1 MSIRVYEYGLLP
13 PTVNA
18 ELVLSQMRDAH
29 RYRNMLTEIERE
41 RRTKVREIMAAHQ
54 DMAPLQARV
63 NELTEARDAAR
74 AEISKARA
82 ITRSRSDSK
91 AQRTAVQDLNAQI
104 REVVAAIKAIRKDVA
119 ADPTVQLGLK
129 LADEHSRQ
137 RVRNERAKCGVY
149 WGTYLLQEADADRAR
164 QETSMPKFEPFRG
177 DGRVSVQLQ
186 GGLELP
192 GLWGTDTQIRIDPVN
207 PDAWDLTQPRG
218 VRRRGGRTVARLRVA
233 SERGKPVWA
242 QWPMIMHRPLPEG
255 AVVKVA
261 TVVRRKRDCVSW
273 YWRLQ
278 LTVDVTA
285 CTSGRR
291 PAPASGAVALNLG
304 FCVRPGGA
312 LRAGYLLGTD
322 GERMEVLAVKSDIY
336 RDKELTQEQYDRAL
350 TWISNG
356 LRKADDIR
364 SIRDNNLNLM
374 KAAFAPWCAALAEPG
389 RTRDDKFEQPGQSGL
404 IEQEQPGEPGTAR
417 REREQPGPRDVLEE
431 LPGRRAVEQD
441 LPEASGREVPMSG
454 HAVAVRG
461 GPGAPGLTQEEQDEP
476 GRSGRHD
483 VHDVSTTGR
492 MTRRQDDPG
501 HAPGPT
507 RGELDWLG
515 RPVRDTN
522 AKLTQERPTDVT
534 PAVLSGWVSREQE
547 EPTRVGLSRLD
558 QDEPDKSGHGQGD
571 HHDESGRTPG
581 PVTPSADAW
590 FMELTTHVGLW
601 LSAARFR
608 ALSLR
613 WETERFTGDEGGFA
627 MLLAW
632 RERDEHLERYE
643 SGIRGSA
650 IRDRLETYRIIA
662 SKMAQRYHTLVI
674 DGTDLSKYQAA
685 GNTEDEAK
693 DNETVRR
700 NQRIAGPSLLRGALM
715 NAFGPERTVKMPPGK
730 RTTTCHSCGV
740 VNEWDR
746 TSSDRIHACTACGIQ
761 WDIDANFCRNL
772 LADWATGDSGA
783 EEAAPRKPS
792 RSQRLRTAAS
802 AKTAKSAGAT

>member
-13 PTVNA
+13 PIANA
-18 ELVLSQMRDAH
+18 ELVLQQMRDAH

-41 RRTKVREIMAAHQ
+41 RRTKVREIMSAHQ
-54 DMAPLQARV
+54 DMAPLQAQV
-63 NELTEARDAAR
+63 TELTAARDAAR
-74 AEISKARA
+74 MEISKKRA
-82 ITRSRSDSK
+82 ATRSRSDSK
-91 AQRTAVQDLNAQI
+91 AQRDAVQALNAQI
-104 REVVAAIKAIRKDVA
+104 RDVVAQIKAIRKEVST
-119 ADPTVQLGLK
+119 DPTVQLGLK
-129 LADEHSRQ
+129 LADDRARQ
-137 RVRNERAKCGVY
+137 RVRDERARCGVY

-164 QETSMPKFEPFRG
+164 QEPSMPKFEPFRG
-177 DGRVSVQLQ
+177 DGRVSCQLQ
-186 GGLELP
+186 GGLELD

-207 PDAWDLTQPRG
+207 PDAWDLTKPRG
-218 VRRRGGRTVARLRVA
+218 ARRRGGRTLLRLRVT

-291 PAPASGAVALNLG
+291 PAPADGAVALNLG

-312 LRAGYLLGTD
+312 LRSGYLLGTD
-322 GERMEVLAVKSDIY
+322 GERQEVLAVKSDIY

-374 KAAFAPWCAALAEPG
+374 KSVFAPWCAAMAEPG
-389 RTRDDKFEQPGQSGL
+389 RAPGLSDQPG
-404 IEQEQPGEPGTAR
+404 
-417 REREQPGPRDVLEE
+417 GPRPALEQ
-431 LPGRRAVEQD
+431 LGDPRVQGQPALTGRRAVEQEQPD
-441 LPEASGREVPMSG
+441 ASGREVSMSG
-454 HAVAVRG
+454 HAVDVLDE
-461 GPGAPGLTQEEQDEP
+461 PGAPGPSGDALDEP
-476 GRSGRHD
+476 ERSGHSA
-483 VHDVSTTGR
+483 STTGR
-492 MTRRQDDPG
+492 MTRSADSGRDQG
-501 HAPGPT
+501 
-507 RGELDWLG
+507 RVDWLG
-515 RPVRDTN
+515 RPILDD
-522 AKLTQERPTDVT
+522 ALDEQELPGETGQRP
-534 PAVLSGWVSREQE
+534 PPLSGWVSR
-547 EPTRVGLSRLD
+547 S
-558 QDEPDKSGHGQGD
+558 QDEP
-571 HHDESGRTPG
+571 
-581 PVTPSADAW
+581 ADAGRSPRQEQDEPGRAPGQMAGVAGPGDPAIGW
-590 FMELTTHVGLW
+590 FLELTKHVGLW

-613 WETERFTGDEGGFA
+613 WENERFPGDEDGFA
-627 MLLAW
+627 MLMQW

-674 DGTDLSKYQAA
+674 DGTDLSKYQDT
-685 GNTEDEAK
+685 GNTEDAPK
-693 DNETVRR
+693 DNDTVRR
-700 NQRIAGPSLLRGALM
+700 NQRIAAGSLLRGALM

-746 TSSDRIHACTACGIQ
+746 AASDRIHVCTSCGIQ
-761 WDIDANFCRNL
+761 WDVDANFCRNL
-772 LADWATGDSGA
+772 LADWAKGDEP
-783 EEAAPRKPS
+783 EEEAPRKPT
-792 RSQRLRTAAS
+792 RSQRLRTAA
-802 AKTAKSAGAT
+802 TAKQKPAQAE